1 MILTSIDCLIQ
12 VVNLCILGR
21 TSDFLLY
28 PSHFSYYDRRFLILF
43 NLLFQVVTLLDIV
56 YECSPTFV
64 GFSSN
69 ANLVYRALA
78 MLFWPASFFLVVLG
92 LTLCWCHLHGQ
103 KHIPGLPC
111 MTSQLG
117 GGQGGRTTELGLH

>member
-43 NLLFQVVTLLDIV
+43 NLLFQVVTLLGIV

-78 MLFWPASFFLVVLG
+78 MLFWPASFFLVVLWG
-92 LTLCWCHLHGQ
+92 SLSAGA
-103 KHIPGLPC
+103 IC
-111 MTSQLG
+111 MGKSTSLYY
-117 GGQGGRTTELGLH
+117 LV